1 MNNYKPIVYK
11 NQRVLTSSQ
20 LAESFGTDNRRI
32 SENFNANK
40 SRYSENKHFFVV
52 EGNELKQFGEQYGNS
67 VSVNR
72 VSKLYLWP
80 EKGAWMHA
88 KSLNTDKAWEAYEML
103 IDDYYRIKEIEV
115 APSYMIGDPIARAQ
129 RWIEEARER
138 LMLED
143 TIKEYTP
150 KVAYY
155 DTILNSKGT
164 VTTSQIAKDYGLTA
178 QQLNT
183 ILKNAGI
190 QFKLN
195 GQWLLYSK
203 HANKG
208 YAQSHSFNVTRSDG
222 RKEVK
227 MITKWM
233 QRGRI
238 MIHELLASMDI
249 KPNIDKEYNDAK

>member
-11 NQRVLTSSQ
+11 NQRVLTTVQ
-20 LAESFGTDNRRI
+20 LAESFGTDTKII
-32 SENFNANK
+32 SKNFERNE
-40 SRYSENKHFFVV
+40 SRYTEGKHFHLLT
-52 EGNELKQFGEQYGNS
+52 GDELREFKASRQND
-67 VSVNR
+67 VLPNLNR
-72 VSKLYLWP
+72 LYLWT

-88 KSLNTDKAWEAYEML
+88 KSVNTDEAWEAYEML
-103 IDDYYRIKEIEV
+103 VDDYYRIKEVEV
-115 APSYMIGDPIARAQ
+115 SPSYMIDDPIARAQ
-129 RWIEEARER
+129 RWIEEARGR
-138 LMLED
+138 LLLED
-143 TIKEYTP
+143 TIKEFTP

-183 ILKNAGI
+183 ILKNAGM
-190 QFKLN
+190 QYKLN